1 MWIFSLTTRP
11 IEAFEKSLPFH
22 EFSKRFLEHTRDDTF
37 IYHFIGHATNG
48 NTMAEIISKRIA
60 HRLSW
65 HDELTQSTTSAR
77 KIFNLQMLFYNVF
90 TRLKCIGNQ
99 SPFEAEG
106 VRFESDEG
114 TWNTL
119 LNL

>member
-1 MWIFSLTTRP
+1 
-11 IEAFEKSLPFH
+11 
-22 EFSKRFLEHTRDDTF
+22 
-37 IYHFIGHATNG
+37 
-48 NTMAEIISKRIA
+48 MAEIISKRIA